1 MFKLTVLSK
10 LLFPAATLNVWRK
23 CLHHLIGSGSA
34 SRRRMSLQN
43 IQSETFNSSCASEQ
57 LHWSNNHDYK
67 ISVE

>member
-43 IQSETFNSSCASEQ
+43 IQSETLTRAVHQ
-57 LHWSNNHDYK
+57 SNYTDQIIMITK
-67 ISVE
+67 

>member
-10 LLFPAATLNVWRK
+10 LLFPAAPLNVWRK
-23 CLHHLIGSGSA
+23 RLHCLIDAGSA
-34 SRRRMSLQN
+34 SRGRMSLQN
-43 IQSETFNSSCASEQ
+43 VLSETFNSSCASEQ